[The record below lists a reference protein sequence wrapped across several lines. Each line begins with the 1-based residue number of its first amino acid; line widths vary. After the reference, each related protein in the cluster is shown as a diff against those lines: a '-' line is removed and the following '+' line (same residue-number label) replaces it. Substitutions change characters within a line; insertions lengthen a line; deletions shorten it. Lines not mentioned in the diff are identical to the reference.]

1 MMTVIA
7 KLKVQAGK
15 EAEFER
21 AAREMVAHVKSHEPG
36 TLTYLVHRGVADP
49 TLFCFY
55 EVYADEAAFSAHG
68 GSDRMRQFGKSLGG
82 LLDGRPEITML
93 SEIDG
98 KR

>member
-36 TLTYLVHRGVADP
+36 TLTYLVPRGVADP

-82 LLDGRPEITML
+82 LLDGRPEITMF